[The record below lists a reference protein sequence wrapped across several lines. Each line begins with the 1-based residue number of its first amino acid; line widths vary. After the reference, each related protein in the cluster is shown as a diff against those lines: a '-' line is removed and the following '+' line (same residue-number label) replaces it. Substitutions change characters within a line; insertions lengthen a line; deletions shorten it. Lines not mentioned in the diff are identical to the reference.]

1 MAEKYKSVLEKYN
14 EGKKPRLPTPEEEAI
29 EPVYPEEYLIGGPG
43 KAVASGLRSSAEK
56 TVANAASRYRIAQTK
71 IGERAADMEAI
82 KDSLHA
88 RETIKNYLADDKLAE
103 IAKQEAKRN
112 LKEGALNKAKSSAER
127 SSRDFY
133 GEVGNTLGN
142 RIYQQREQEDMQSKF
157 GARQNAAGDTYKKG
171 GKVKSTASARGDG
184 VAQRGKTRGRMVK

>member
-43 KAVASGLRSSAEK
+43 KAVASGFIGSGKKAAKE
-56 TVANAASRYRIAQTK
+56 ASRYRIAQTR
-71 IGERAADMEAI
+71 IGERASDMEAI

-103 IAKQEAKRN
+103 IAKQEAKQA
-112 LKEGALNKAKSSAER
+112 LKKGASDSVLRSADR
-127 SSRDFY
+127 TSKNIY
-133 GEVGNTLGN
+133 GEAGNTIGGQM
-142 RIYQQREQEDMQSKF
+142 YEQ
-157 GARQNAAGDTYKKG
+157 RQNAAGDTYKKG
-171 GKVKSTASARGDG
+171 GKVTASSRGDG